1 MHFHSLQSRPA
12 GPRPSAGCA
21 RPAGEG
27 PPRSLQRGA
36 RVWHVPLEEAPL
48 RVRGPP
54 GHAPPRTG
62 GRVWGPIPRGT
73 SPPPPCKM
81 AAAAAHVT
89 GAPAPPLGG
98 RAEAGPRLPGAPL
111 GLRGLGRPGRGAEWR
126 TTWTLCSE
134 QGKGKFVWQ
143 PFIAPEVTFQ
153 TRV

>member
-12 GPRPSAGCA
+12 GPRPSAGCP

-62 GRVWGPIPRGT
+62 GPVWGPIPRGT

-111 GLRGLGRPGRGAEWR
+111 GLRGLGRGAGLSGEPRGR
-126 TTWTLCSE
+126 C
-134 QGKGKFVWQ
+134 
-143 PFIAPEVTFQ
+143 APSKA
-153 TRV
+153 RGNSCGSLSLPRK